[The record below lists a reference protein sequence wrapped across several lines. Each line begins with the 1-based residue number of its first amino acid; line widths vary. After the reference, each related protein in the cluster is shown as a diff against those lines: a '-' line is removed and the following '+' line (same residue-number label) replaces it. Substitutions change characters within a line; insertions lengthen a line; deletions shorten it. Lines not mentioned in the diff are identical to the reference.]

1 MSDVELH
8 VGYDP
13 AVIEARVL
21 GTFARAQAGDLR
33 SESHVT
39 FESWDGLAKVLTA
52 KRLELLRS
60 LHAQPAASIADLAR
74 RLKRDYKR
82 VHEDVEILSTAGL
95 IDSSKGGG
103 LRATFDEIRAA
114 IDLRCSAA

>member
-8 VGYDP
+8 VGFDP
-13 AVIEARVL
+13 AAIKARVL
-21 GTFARAQAGDLR
+21 GAIARAEAGDLR
-33 SESHVT
+33 PESHVT

-74 RLKRDYKR
+74 RLDRDYKR
-82 VHEDVEILSTAGL
+82 VHEDVEILSAAGL
-95 IDSSKGGG
+95 VDRVEGGG
-103 LRATFDEIRAA
+103 LRASFDEIRTA
-114 IDLRCSAA
+114 INLGRSAA

>member
-13 AVIEARVL
+13 ASLKARVL
-21 GTFARAQAGDLR
+21 DAVARAEAGDLR
-33 SESHVT
+33 SENHVT
-39 FESWDGLAKVLTA
+39 FESWDGLAKVLTG

-60 LHAQPAASIADLAR
+60 LHAQAAASIADLAR
-74 RLKRDYKR
+74 RLERDYKR

-95 IDSSKGGG
+95 IEPVKGGG
-103 LRATFDEIRAA
+103 LQATFDEIRTA
-114 IDLRCSAA
+114 INLGQSAA